1 MEEKDERKQEIIK
14 RLKELAEEIGHS
26 PSQNEVSHTLR
37 SQARRYFG
45 TWNNAKK
52 QAGLEIRIRH
62 VWSKEK
68 VLLQIRDLAYRLGYS
83 PRLRDAPVCLLRA
96 AKKYFG
102 SWNNAK
108 QTLGLEVNCFKYHQ
122 VLGDRRNFIN
132 MERSMLPILQI
143 GSR

>member
-1 MEEKDERKQEIIK
+1 MVGKEEQRQGIIRK
-14 RLKELAEEIGHS
+14 LKLKAEEFGRS
-26 PSQNEVSHTLR
+26 PSQNEVSSTLR

-45 TWNNAKK
+45 SWNNAKK
-52 QAGLEIRIRH
+52 EAGLEIRVRH
-62 VWSKEK
+62 LWNREK
-68 VLLQIRDLAYRLGYS
+68 VLVQIRDLAYKLGYS

-122 VLGDRRNFIN
+122 KIDDRRNFIN
-132 MERSMLPILQI
+132 MENMLPILQI